1 MQWFINFRRNL
12 ARAMEDRGISQSELS
27 RRSGIHVTTISR
39 IIHGHLEP
47 SVTTAEKLAE
57 AAEMTAA
64 KLFSEKIARVD
75 QGQVL
80 VKPTEFDIKRPSTK
94 RKRGKLP

>member
-57 AAEMTAA
+57 AAEMTAE

-75 QGQVL
+75 QGDIL
-80 VKPTEFDIKRPSTK
+80 VMPPELNHKRPGPK
-94 RKRGKLP
+94 RKRGKSA

>member
-12 ARAMEDRGISQSELS
+12 ARVMEDRGISQSELS

-57 AAEMTAA
+57 AAEMTAE
-64 KLFSEKIARVD
+64 KLFSEKTARVD
-75 QGQVL
+75 QSQIL
-80 VKPTEFDIKRPSTK
+80 AKPKELDLKGPIPKEN
-94 RKRGKLP
+94 RGKKT

>member
-1 MQWFINFRRNL
+1 MKWFTNFRRNL

-47 SVTTAEKLAE
+47 SVTTAEKLAA
-57 AAEMTAA
+57 AAEMTAE
-64 KLFSEKIARVD
+64 KLFSERIARVD
-75 QGQVL
+75 QSEPL
-80 VKPTEFDIKRPSTK
+80 VIPSELNHKRPIPK
-94 RKRGKLP
+94 RKRGKTL